1 MDGLTAS
8 LRSACSHRRWH
19 FANNLNKSVLLPSA
33 GRLGFSLLEDRQMGW
48 LATCGVTGLEHLILE
63 HH

>member
-19 FANNLNKSVLLPSA
+19 FVNNLRATDVALT
-33 GRLGFSLLEDRQMGW
+33 SL
-48 LATCGVTGLEHLILE
+48 
-63 HH
+63 